1 MGNDSYAQGSYLE
14 SPWILLWHFPG
25 LEKGY
30 EPCMRDDIRLAEITT
45 KPRFES
51 ANFKFYHEL
60 IPKAAKMKRTP
71 T

>member
-1 MGNDSYAQGSYLE
+1 MA
-14 SPWILLWHFPG
+14 F
-25 LEKGY
+25 
-30 EPCMRDDIRLAEITT
+30 MRDDIRLAKIST

-60 IPKAAKMKRTP
+60 IPKALKMKGIP